1 MDVDMGSNVV
11 AKLRASVSQG
21 CSWLW
26 EEINQK
32 EETKLMVCVAL
43 VIAII
48 WYAWMAKKL
57 SKEKLKLPPGPQ
69 GLPLVGNLPF
79 LDSQLHIYFTSLAK
93 NYGSIIKVWLG
104 SKLCVVVSSPS
115 MAQAILKDHDTIFA
129 NRHVPV
135 AALSISYGCQGL
147 SWSPYGP
154 HLTMLRKVCV
164 REIMNKRNLDSFY
177 TLRRREVRQMVSD
190 IYAKIGTPVNFHEQ
204 MFVTSLNV
212 IMSMI
217 WGGTL
222 DEEERHTVG
231 LEFRRA
237 FEEVAELVGTPN
249 VSDLFPVLSLFD
261 LQGIVRKMKKV
272 SSWLDRILNSVIDQR
287 LKKDRLAEK
296 SKKKEGKEDFLQ
308 LLLGLIEEGD
318 PKTSFTVAKLK
329 GLLVDLLSGAT
340 DTTSTTVEWAMAEM
354 MKHPEIM
361 RRAQEELEE
370 VVGKNNVVEEFH
382 LPKLSYLGAI
392 LKEVLRLHP
401 LVPFL
406 IPRRPSQSCAVG
418 GYMIPKGAQVLVNV
432 WALHRDPKAWENPL
446 EFQPERFLNT
456 TNKYEFNGNNFS
468 YLPFGSGKR
477 MCVGVPMAERM
488 LIYVLASLLHSFE
501 WRLAEG
507 EKLDLSEKYSII
519 LKKETPL
526 IAIPMPRLSIP
537 ELCS

>member
-1 MDVDMGSNVV
+1 
-11 AKLRASVSQG
+11 Q
-21 CSWLW
+21 
-26 EEINQK
+26 
-32 EETKLMVCVAL
+32 
-43 VIAII
+43 
-48 WYAWMAKKL
+48 
-57 SKEKLKLPPGPQ
+57 
-69 GLPLVGNLPF
+69 
-79 LDSQLHIYFTSLAK
+79 
-93 NYGSIIKVWLG
+93 
-104 SKLCVVVSSPS
+104 
-115 MAQAILKDHDTIFA
+115 
-129 NRHVPV
+129 
-135 AALSISYGCQGL
+135 
-147 SWSPYGP
+147 
-154 HLTMLRKVCV
+154 
-164 REIMNKRNLDSFY
+164 
-177 TLRRREVRQMVSD
+177 
-190 IYAKIGTPVNFHEQ
+190 
-204 MFVTSLNV
+204 
-212 IMSMI
+212 
-217 WGGTL
+217 
-222 DEEERHTVG
+222 
-231 LEFRRA
+231 
-237 FEEVAELVGTPN
+237 
-249 VSDLFPVLSLFD
+249 
-261 LQGIVRKMKKV
+261 
-272 SSWLDRILNSVIDQR
+272 
-287 LKKDRLAEK
+287 
-296 SKKKEGKEDFLQ
+296 
-308 LLLGLIEEGD
+308 
-318 PKTSFTVAKLK
+318 
-329 GLLVDLLSGAT
+329 DLLSGAT

-406 IPRRPSQSCAVG
+406 IPRRPSQSCVVG

-468 YLPFGSGKR
+468 YLPFGCGKR

-488 LIYVLASLLHSFE
+488 LIYVLASLLHSFQ

>member
-1 MDVDMGSNVV
+1 MKVDMGSNVV

-48 WYAWMAKKL
+48 GYAWMAKRSCKG
-57 SKEKLKLPPGPQ
+57 KLKLPPGPQ

-93 NYGSIIKVWLG
+93 SYGPIIKLWLG

-129 NRHVPV
+129 NRDVPV
-135 AALSISYGCQGL
+135 AALTISYGCQGL
-147 SWSPYGP
+147 AWSPYGP

-190 IYAKIGTPVNFHEQ
+190 IYAKIGTPVNLREM
-204 MFVTSLNV
+204 MFLTVLNV
-212 IMSMI
+212 IMSML

-222 DEEERHTVG
+222 DGEERRSVG
-231 LEFRRA
+231 AEFRRVL
-237 FEEVAELVGTPN
+237 EEIIELTGTAN
-249 VSDLFPVLSLFD
+249 VSDLFPILSVFD
-261 LQGIVRKMKKV
+261 LQGIVRKMKKL
-272 SSWLDRILNSVIDQR
+272 SLWLDRILNSVIDQR
-287 LKKDRLAEK
+287 LKMDRLAEGEE
-296 SKKKEGKEDFLQ
+296 KEGREDFLQ
-308 LLLGLIEEGD
+308 LLLRLTEEGD
-318 PKTSFTVAKLK
+318 GKTSFTVPKLK
-329 GLLVDLLSGAT
+329 GLLVDLLTGAT
-340 DTTSTTVEWAMAEM
+340 DTTSTTMEWAMAEM

-370 VVGKNNVVEEFH
+370 VVGKNNVVEESH

-392 LKEVLRLHP
+392 FKEVLRLHP

-406 IPRRPSQSCAVG
+406 VPHSPSQSCAVG
-418 GYMIPKGAQVLVNV
+418 GYMIPKGARVLVNV

-446 EFQPERFLNT
+446 EFQPERFLNA
-456 TNKYEFNGNNFS
+456 TNKYEFSGNNFN

-488 LIYVLASLLHSFE
+488 LTYVLASLLHSFE
-501 WRLAEG
+501 WQVPEG
-507 EKLDLSEKYSII
+507 EKLNLSEKYTIV

-526 IAIPMPRLSIP
+526 VAIPMPRLSIP
-537 ELCS
+537 ELYY